1 MPATPQS
8 PARSEAVVAVADAKA
23 TTPTV
28 QSSEWDESK
37 EPEVVPTVAV
47 DVDNID
53 LADFDLADYAEYLDG
68 DVDFGDIDVDNLDL
82 SEFAEYL

>member
-1 MPATPQS
+1 MA
-8 PARSEAVVAVADAKA
+8 AVADSKA

-28 QSSEWDESK
+28 QSSECTDESK
-37 EPEVVPTVAV
+37 EPEVAPTVAV

-82 SEFAEYL
+82 SEFAEFL